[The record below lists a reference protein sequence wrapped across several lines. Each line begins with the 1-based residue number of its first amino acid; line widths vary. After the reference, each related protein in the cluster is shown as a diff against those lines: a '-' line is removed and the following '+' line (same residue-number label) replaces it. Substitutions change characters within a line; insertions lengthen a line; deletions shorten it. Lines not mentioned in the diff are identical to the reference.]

1 MHILWRR
8 VGGGGGRGVQ
18 SECIQYG
25 ELENRKWENKV
36 QGNAGKVKASLGG
49 NEALHVDSF
58 REFLKINSLV
68 CYQWPK
74 VSGRRV
80 MYDSD
85 SVLLHLIIPQ
95 LTQKHCSLFVCLTI
109 YKMDISLRRTPLE
122 PAVSVQDWCPPYR
135 ESNKASK
142 ERQGLTL
149 GVGRSTEVSILIEV
163 PDCCGYP
170 VVLQRWSNAVNE
182 SNNTLRVSHFVRFNN
197 ENIWYCLP
205 FR

>member
-1 MHILWRR
+1 M
-8 VGGGGGRGVQ
+8 Q

-58 REFLKINSLV
+58 REFLKINFLV

-85 SVLLHLIIPQ
+85 SVLLHLIISL

-122 PAVSVQDWCPPYR
+122 PAVSVQ
-135 ESNKASK
+135 E
-142 ERQGLTL
+142 
-149 GVGRSTEVSILIEV
+149 
-163 PDCCGYP
+163 
-170 VVLQRWSNAVNE
+170 
-182 SNNTLRVSHFVRFNN
+182 
-197 ENIWYCLP
+197 
-205 FR
+205 